1 MTTNSPVWS
10 LFGLDEKHVVA
21 GKKDGSIDILDV
33 ELAFVLKSYPLE
45 IKSGVQCI
53 AKHSTDP
60 SIYAIATVMGLCFV
74 SISPLNQRVKPIKSV
89 LKGLDIRSIAHVA
102 EDTWLISCD
111 DEVTKKRGIVLY
123 SEGTDS

>member
-1 MTTNSPVWS
+1 MTTDSPVWS

-53 AKHSTDP
+53 AKHSSDP
-60 SIYAIATVMGLCFV
+60 SIFAISTVMGLCFIN
-74 SISPLNQRVKPIKSV
+74 ISPLNQRVKPIKSV
-89 LKGLDIRSIAHVA
+89 LKGLDIRSITHVVD
-102 EDTWLISCD
+102 EFWLISVD
-111 DEVTKKRGIVLY
+111 DEVNKKKGIVLY
-123 SEGTDS
+123 HEGTDS